1 MDVFSPRLLL
11 GLFAR
16 LRFGNSRSV
25 AFYLGLTPRQVQSGD
40 QDPERRIHKAGAL
53 RYLLVQ
59 CAQRVLGPFGPDSD
73 LRRWGQAL
81 ARRGRKN
88 AKKRAVVA
96 VARKLAVLLHR
107 LWVSGEVYEPIRTAT
122 VGRAPASLSR
132 SV

>member
-59 CAQRVLGPFGPDSD
+59 CAQRVLGPPSGRTVRT
-73 LRRWGQAL
+73 RR
-81 ARRGRKN
+81 
-88 AKKRAVVA
+88 
-96 VARKLAVLLHR
+96 
-107 LWVSGEVYEPIRTAT
+107 SEPSW
-122 VGRAPASLSR
+122 PWHASSR
-132 SV
+132 SCSTGCG